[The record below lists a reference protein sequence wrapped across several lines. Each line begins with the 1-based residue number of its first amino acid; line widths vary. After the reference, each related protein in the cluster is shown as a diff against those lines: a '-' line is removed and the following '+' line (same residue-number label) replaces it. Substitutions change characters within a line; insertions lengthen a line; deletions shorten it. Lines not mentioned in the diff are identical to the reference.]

1 MQHSYTF
8 LGLLLALCVAIASCK
23 KEVTKIDLTNVDD
36 KIVLQSYLCPQSDS
50 IYVSLTVASGTL
62 SNRKKLTIE
71 DLKAAKVSIESEGV
85 SKILPFEKSII
96 EYLNGEEVG
105 AIFAISQEQM
115 PIIPDKLFT
124 IRVSNESKFEAYAST
139 MVPDEHFIDFDFTI
153 SDSIY
158 DNKNNVYY
166 NNLNVVIPDIK
177 NKVNYYSVGAY
188 NKTRNFYL
196 QLDKEWNLTDN
207 NDELDYILFQERLN
221 IFDASDSLYIFV
233 ANISED
239 YFKFQ
244 STLQKALS
252 TGKGNPFVEPGNVYS
267 NVKGGYGVVGSMVL
281 SMKLR

>member
-23 KEVTKIDLTNVDD
+23 KEVIKIDLTNVDD

-85 SKILPFEKSII
+85 RQILPFEKSII
-96 EYLNGEEVG
+96 EYLSGEEVG

-158 DNKNNVYY
+158 DNENNVYY
-166 NNLNVVIPDIK
+166 HNLNVVIPDIK

>member
-115 PIIPDKLFT
+115 PIIPDKLF
-124 IRVSNESKFEAYAST
+124 
-139 MVPDEHFIDFDFTI
+139 
-153 SDSIY
+153 
-158 DNKNNVYY
+158 
-166 NNLNVVIPDIK
+166 
-177 NKVNYYSVGAY
+177 
-188 NKTRNFYL
+188 
-196 QLDKEWNLTDN
+196 
-207 NDELDYILFQERLN
+207 
-221 IFDASDSLYIFV
+221 
-233 ANISED
+233 
-239 YFKFQ
+239 
-244 STLQKALS
+244 
-252 TGKGNPFVEPGNVYS
+252 
-267 NVKGGYGVVGSMVL
+267 
-281 SMKLR
+281 